1 MICNISYTYRKG
13 IGPTVVLL
21 HGWGLDKKAFSKIV
35 NLINPKQS
43 VLTLDFAGFGES
55 DEPKDYYDTYE
66 YTYHIFLFLKK
77 INISEVVLVG
87 HSFGGRVS
95 IILSSIFNSSLI

>member
-66 YTYHIFLFLKK
+66 YTYHIFLFLNANESR
-77 INISEVVLVG
+77 IRMLTHHGYCYE
-87 HSFGGRVS
+87 
-95 IILSSIFNSSLI
+95 